1 VTAPAGDVRARYDWR
16 ACAIGLVAAFAAA
29 VPAGFLAARL
39 TGSTMLLTVV
49 VTGVG
54 TLVSLDL
61 RARRQAR
68 GTAPSGRLA

>member
-1 VTAPAGDVRARYDWR
+1 
-16 ACAIGLVAAFAAA
+16 VAAFAAA

-54 TLVSLDL
+54 TLVS
-61 RARRQAR
+61 RWTYVRVARPGAR
-68 GTAPSGRLA
+68 LLPDD

>member
-54 TLVSLDL
+54 TVVS
-61 RARRQAR
+61 RWTYVRVARPGAR
-68 GTAPSGRLA
+68 LLPDD